1 MQVSLG
7 VLKYGQVRMIPLRA
21 IFYTKLVTL
30 LGLATGFALLNA
42 SAQELISHEQAGIDL
57 NTGERIPS
65 PWAAGSAESSTLR
78 TASGEAQGPS
88 NSARGS
94 IEPLNPLWAIPF
106 ESLTHTWERPIFS
119 PSRRPP
125 AVVVAPRPVQFQSV
139 VTTDRPREPSFALLG
154 AIVGEKE
161 EIAILLDET
170 TKIIVRL
177 RRGES
182 HSGWTLR
189 SVKGREVTLDGY
201 RQTAILAFPT
211 SQPNR

>member
-1 MQVSLG
+1 
-7 VLKYGQVRMIPLRA
+7 MIPGRA
-21 IFYTKLVTL
+21 NFYTKLVIL
-30 LGLATGFALLNA
+30 IGLATGFALFNA
-42 SAQELISHEQAGIDL
+42 SAQELISHEQAGVDL
-57 NTGERIPS
+57 SAGERILS
-65 PWAAGSAESSTLR
+65 PWASGSAESNTLR
-78 TASGEAQGPS
+78 TASGEAQGP
-88 NSARGS
+88 
-94 IEPLNPLWAIPF
+94 PLNPLWAIPF

-119 PSRRPP
+119 PLRRPP
-125 AVVVAPRPVQFQSV
+125 AVVVAPRPIQFQPV

-170 TKIIVRL
+170 TRVVVRL

-201 RQTAILAFPT
+201 RQTAILLLPN
-211 SQPNR
+211 SQPRR

>member
-1 MQVSLG
+1 
-7 VLKYGQVRMIPLRA
+7 MIPLRA

-42 SAQELISHEQAGIDL
+42 AAQELISHEQAGIDL
-57 NTGERIPS
+57 STGERIPS
-65 PWAAGSAESSTLR
+65 PGAAASAETSTLR

-88 NSARGS
+88 ARGS
-94 IEPLNPLWAIPF
+94 IGALNPLWAISL

-125 AVVVAPRPVQFQSV
+125 AVVVAPRPVRFQPV
-139 VTTDRPREPSFALLG
+139 VKTDRPREPSFALLG

-170 TKIIVRL
+170 TRVIIRL

-201 RQTAILAFPT
+201 RKTAILVFPN
-211 SQPNR
+211 SQPKR

>member
-1 MQVSLG
+1 
-7 VLKYGQVRMIPLRA
+7 MIPRRA

-30 LGLATGFALLNA
+30 LGLATGFAPVNT
-42 SAQELISHEQAGIDL
+42 SAQGLISHEQARIDL
-57 NTGERIPS
+57 STGERIPN

-88 NSARGS
+88 NSARGA

-161 EIAILLDET
+161 EIAIFLDQT